1 MSNRGSRRKRSIEI
15 PADRH
20 STGKNG
26 DEAFMQSVS
35 ETGYW
40 LPVYQGWLSVVK
52 FFFFSASCFSM
63 PVVSAPKS

>member
-1 MSNRGSRRKRSIEI
+1 MKI
-15 PADRH
+15 PADRRA
-20 STGKNG
+20 SCKNG

-52 FFFFSASCFSM
+52 FFFFYASCFSM